1 MEPLRRDRNFLLFWV
16 VQGLSFAGDSFTYV
30 ALPLLVLEA
39 TGSVLQMG
47 LLTGTAGAAWL
58 VVGVFAGVV
67 VDRFDRRALMIIAD
81 VARAVLYG
89 IVPLVWLFEPQVW
102 VLYVVMPLGAAFG
115 MLSQVAY
122 VTAIPALVG
131 KERVTEANG
140 ALAATF
146 ASAGIAGPLLAG
158 VISGLLGPAAA
169 IGVDAATFAVAAV
182 GMAFVRL
189 RSARAASGAAGVP
202 WRSFA
207 VGARFLW
214 RHPALRSLTLLLACV
229 LFLTYGLTDV
239 FIYYLKHDLGSSDG
253 TVGYV
258 LAIAALGTVAA
269 GTTVAALRRRLGF
282 GACWIGAYAIGG
294 LAVAGVGRAGVV
306 PVVAGLVALFVFC
319 QGVAGTC
326 SMSLRQEV
334 TPDELLGRVTSAFWT
349 IHFLPGPIGAALLT
363 AAVAGF
369 GVPAVTL
376 VVGSLLVVVAAV
388 GALTPVRVR
397 HPEVAPA
404 EA

>member
-1 MEPLRRDRNFLLFWV
+1 MPTLRRDRNFLLFWA

-39 TGSVLQMG
+39 TGSIVQMG
-47 LLTGTAGAAWL
+47 LLTATAGVAWL

-67 VDRFDRRALMIIAD
+67 VDRFDRRRLMIVAD
-81 VARAVLYG
+81 VARAGLYG
-89 IVPLVWLFEPQVW
+89 LVPLIWLVDPTVW

-131 KERVTEANG
+131 RDRVTEANG
-140 ALAATF
+140 ALSATF
-146 ASAGIAGPLLAG
+146 AAAGIAGPLLAG
-158 VISGLLGPAAA
+158 VVSGLLGPAAA

-182 GMAFVRL
+182 GMVFVRL
-189 RSARAASGAAGVP
+189 RTVRPAGADVP

-214 RHPALRSLTLLLACV
+214 RHPVLRSLTLLLACV

-239 FIYYLKHDLGSSDG
+239 FIYHLKHDLGRSDG

-258 LAIAALGTVAA
+258 LAIAALGTVVA

-282 GACWIGAYAIGG
+282 GACWIGAYVVGGLAIGG
-294 LAVAGVGRAGVV
+294 VGQT
-306 PVVAGLVALFVFC
+306 GLVAVVAAFVAVFVFC

-349 IHFLPGPIGAALLT
+349 IHFLPGPLGAALLT

-369 GVPAVTL
+369 GVSAVTL
-376 VVGSLLVVVAAV
+376 VVGALLIVVASV

-397 HPEVAPA
+397 NPA
-404 EA
+404 LVTP

>member
-67 VDRFDRRALMIIAD
+67 VDRFDRRTLMIIAD

-89 IVPLVWLFEPQVW
+89 IVPLVWLFDPQVW

-140 ALAATF
+140 RAV
-146 ASAGIAGPLLAG
+146 GDVRVGRDRR
-158 VISGLLGPAAA
+158 PAARRRA
-169 IGVDAATFAVAAV
+169 SPGCSAP
-182 GMAFVRL
+182 RR
-189 RSARAASGAAGVP
+189 RSASTRRRSRWRRSAWRSCGSARRATATGAAGVP

-239 FIYYLKHDLGSSDG
+239 FIYYLKHDLGRTDG

-258 LAIAALGTVAA
+258 LAIAAA
-269 GTTVAALRRRLGF
+269 GHGRGRHRRWRRC
-282 GACWIGAYAIGG
+282 AGG
-294 LAVAGVGRAGVV
+294 WASGRAGSARTRS
-306 PVVAGLVALFVFC
+306 AGSRSPAS
-319 QGVAGTC
+319 AGPGWCRSSPGWSRC
-326 SMSLRQEV
+326 SCSARAW
-334 TPDELLGRVTSAFWT
+334 PARARCRCGR
-349 IHFLPGPIGAALLT
+349 
-363 AAVAGF
+363 
-369 GVPAVTL
+369 
-376 VVGSLLVVVAAV
+376 
-388 GALTPVRVR
+388 R
-397 HPEVAPA
+397 
-404 EA
+404 